1 MATVSL
7 GGQVHIKPSAVQV
20 ATNENYVSAMTTN
33 SLRQRDVSDKLVKR
47 YGEQGITG
55 LMELMG
61 SKAPSSNNTFEHY
74 EEAFR
79 HNSVTATMALDADGT
94 TVVGASATAAIRATI
109 VAGSFSENFIGTD
122 DFAAVRPGD
131 MLRDKDGDMYYVTST
146 AYPSASTR
154 TFVMFAIGVGGT
166 SVSKVSNSTQFEL
179 AIIGN
184 AHPEGGSQ
192 PDSLSPLVHE
202 YSNKCMILKESFE
215 VTGSEATNIV
225 YVKVDNEKMGSG
237 YVWYLKGESDTYK
250 RFLDYSEIMMMLGE
264 DIANTTL
271 EATTTAFK
279 SGNNV
284 ADNSTLRGTQGLLP
298 WIETDGQSMDLG
310 SAAITMADFDA
321 IVKSLDKYRGAKEYA
336 MYAGID
342 LALDVDDLLAA
353 QGAYAAGGAN
363 YGAFQ
368 NNKNMALNLG
378 FNSFTRGG
386 YTFHKK
392 TYDLFNHPRLLG
404 ASGFHYG
411 GYGVCIPMDM
421 KKDAKSGESIP
432 SLRIRYKAANGYS
445 RDMEHW
451 LTGSAV
457 LQNKTNT
464 TDVLQSHYRCE
475 RGFEGFAAN
484 RYMLIKK
491 S

>member
-1 MATVSL
+1 MATVNL
-7 GGQVHIKPSAVQV
+7 GNAVQIKPSAVQI
-20 ATNENYVSAMTTN
+20 ATSENYVSNLTTN
-33 SLRQRDVSDKLVKR
+33 SLRQRDVSENLVKR

-61 SKAPSSNNTFEHY
+61 SKAPTSNTTFEHY

-79 HNSVTATMALDADGT
+79 HNSVSAVFGT
-94 TVVGASATAAIRATI
+94 TSANNSAEITLTI
-109 VAGSFSENFIGTD
+109 QSDSFQANFAGTTNEYSP
-122 DFAAVRPGD
+122 VRPGD
-131 MLRDKDGDMYYVTST
+131 ILRDKDGDMFYVIST
-146 AYPSASTR
+146 QFPSASTY
-154 TFVMFAIGVGGT
+154 TVKVHSIDGANVAKT
-166 SVSKVSNSTQFEL
+166 SDPFEF

-192 PDSLSPLVHE
+192 PDSLSPLIHE

-215 VTGSEATNIV
+215 VTGSEATNVV

-237 YVWYLKGESDTYK
+237 YVWYLKGESDTFK
-250 RFLDYSEIMMMLGE
+250 RFMDYSEIMMMLGE
-264 DIANTTL
+264 DITNATL
-271 EATTTAFK
+271 EGTTTAFQ

-284 ADNSTLRGTQGLLP
+284 ADNSTLRGTLGLLP

-310 SAAITMADFDA
+310 AASINMADFDA
-321 IVKSLDKYRGAKEYA
+321 IIKSLDKYRGAKEYA
-336 MYAGID
+336 LYAGID
-342 LALDVDDLLAA
+342 LSLDIDDLLAA

-363 YGAFQ
+363 YGTFQ
-368 NNKNMALNLG
+368 NNRNMALNLG

-404 ASGFHYG
+404 ATGFHYG

-421 KKDAKSGESIP
+421 QKDARSGDQIP

-475 RGFEGFAAN
+475 RGFEGYAAN

>member
-1 MATVSL
+1 MATVNIPASML
-7 GGQVHIKPSAVQV
+7 IKPSAVQI
-20 ATNENYVSAMTTN
+20 ATNENYVSALTAT
-33 SLRQRDVSDKLVKR
+33 SGQFRQRDVSEKLVKR

-61 SKAPSSNNTFEHY
+61 SKAPSSNTTFEHY
-74 EEAFR
+74 EETFV
-79 HNSVTATMALDADGT
+79 HNSVTGRFPGASPGAASITMALQ
-94 TVVGASATAAIRATI
+94 AS
-109 VAGSFSENFIGTD
+109 GGYSSNFIGSDEYTP
-122 DFAAVRPGD
+122 VRPGD
-131 MLRDKDGDMYYVTST
+131 ILRDKDGDMFYVTATSMPSDST
-146 AYPSASTR
+146 YTVTMYSIASGGAGSKST
-154 TFVMFAIGVGGT
+154 GVDYE
-166 SVSKVSNSTQFEL
+166 F

-184 AHPEGGSQ
+184 AHPEGGVQ
-192 PDSLSPLVHE
+192 PDGLSPLIHE

-237 YVWYLKGESDTYK
+237 YVWYLKGEADTYK

-264 DIANTTL
+264 DIDNTTL
-271 EATTTAFK
+271 EGVNTTFK
-279 SGNNV
+279 SGTAQSN
-284 ADNSTLRGTQGLLP
+284 ATLRGTQGLLP
-298 WIETDGQSMDLG
+298 WIESNGQSMDLG
-310 SAAITMADFDA
+310 SASITMADFDA
-321 IVKSLDKYRGAKEYA
+321 MIKSLDKYRGAKEYA
-336 MYAGID
+336 MYSGIN
-342 LALDVDDLLAA
+342 LSLDIDDLLAA

-404 ASGFHYG
+404 ASGFNYN
-411 GYGVCIPMDM
+411 GYGVCIPMDTQ
-421 KKDAKSGESIP
+421 KDAKSGDSIP